1 MNSVLDCYLY
11 STVSHT
17 GQLRSNAP
25 LFQRS
30 KKGGH
35 QERHVL
41 TDVKAIAEGD
51 KDSRNQELILDPALV
66 ERPMD

>member
-17 GQLRSNAP
+17 GQLHSNAP

-35 QERHVL
+35 Q
-41 TDVKAIAEGD
+41 DVKAIAEGD